1 MNATVNKFEPNKVD
15 QAEAAFAKVMAEASR
30 RGFYGTAGVTLAVQ
44 DGKIQNI
51 RIAVERMIK

>member
-1 MNATVNKFEPNKVD
+1 MNATMNHTPPNKVD
-15 QAEAAFAKVMAEASR
+15 QAEAAFAQIMAEAAR

-44 DGKIQNI
+44 DGRIQHI